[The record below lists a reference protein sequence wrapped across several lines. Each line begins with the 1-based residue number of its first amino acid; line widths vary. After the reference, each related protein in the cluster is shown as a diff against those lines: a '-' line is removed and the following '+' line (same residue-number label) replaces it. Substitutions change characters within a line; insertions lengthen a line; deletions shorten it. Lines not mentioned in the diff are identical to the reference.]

1 MRLAVK
7 AHSVSRAMAFHCIL
21 LAYTIGMIAE
31 DALFQCT
38 GFDWDDANI
47 PKIWER
53 HRVSPMECEEVFF
66 NLPLVVGHGERRYYF
81 LGQSDGRR
89 RLFVVV
95 TIREGLLRVSSARNM
110 NRREQEVYESE

>member
-1 MRLAVK
+1 MWPSKLDYIIGPRPCQNGEF
-7 AHSVSRAMAFHCIL
+7 FH
-21 LAYTIGMIAE
+21 E
-31 DALFQCT
+31 KRSDNRVRPRVE
-38 GFDWDDANI
+38 FD
-47 PKIWER
+47 
-53 HRVSPMECEEVFF
+53 EVFF

-95 TIREGLLRVSSARNM
+95 AIREGLLRVSSARNM